1 MKMKENSKTTK
12 IISIDGNIG
21 SGKST
26 FVEMLKTYYSIP
38 ENQRSLKICFL
49 QEPVEQWNAIKD
61 ENNKSIIEC
70 FYANPDKYAFSF
82 QMMAYI
88 SRLSVLKK
96 AYNEDY
102 DIIFTERCLLTDK
115 NVFCKM
121 LYNDKKINEIDY
133 QIYNKWFNEFIDIFP
148 KIEYIY
154 IKTTP
159 EIANSRIIK
168 RKRDG
173 EMIPLEYL
181 QKCNDY
187 HDAWLESA
195 NKLLID
201 GNVDLETNTDISKEW
216 IESVELFIAEYTLTF
231 DGASRGNP
239 GRCGAGYVIWKNNE
253 IFHEDKHYVSNNNTN
268 NFAEYTA
275 LLIGLVKCNALKIK
289 KIIIKGDSNLVVK
302 QIKKE
307 YKIQSENLITLFNK
321 VNDELDKFDEY
332 EIYHIPR
339 EENSEADRL
348 ANLAINKMGKLK
360 V

>member
-1 MKMKENSKTTK
+1 MSKNSKTTK

-26 FVEMLKTYYSIP
+26 FVEMLKNHYSIL
-38 ENQRSLKICFL
+38 ENQKSLNICFL
-49 QEPVEQWNAIKD
+49 EEPVEQWGKIKD

-88 SRLSVLKK
+88 SRLSLLKK

-121 LYNDKKINEIDY
+121 LYDDKKINEIDY
-133 QIYNKWFNEFIDIFP
+133 QIYNKWFDEFIDIFP
-148 KIEYIY
+148 KIDYIY

-159 EIANSRIIK
+159 ETANLRIIK
-168 RKRDG
+168 RKRSG
-173 EMIPLEYL
+173 EIIPLEYL
-181 QKCNDY
+181 QKCSDY
-187 HDAWLESA
+187 HDTWLKDE
-195 NKLLID
+195 NKLVID
-201 GNVDLETNTDISKEW
+201 GNIDLQTNSDILKEW
-216 IESVELFIAEYTLTF
+216 LENVDQFIAHYTLTF

-239 GRCGAGYVIWKNNE
+239 GRCGAGYVIWKNSE
-253 IFHEDKHYVSNNNTN
+253 IYYQDKHYVSNNNTN

-275 LLIGLVKCNALKIK
+275 LLVGLVKCNALKIK

-307 YKIQSENLITLFNK
+307 YKIQSENLTTLFNK
-321 VNDELDKFDEY
+321 VNDELDKLDEY

-339 EENSEADRL
+339 EKNTDADRL
-348 ANLAINKMGKLK
+348 ANLAINKIGKLK
-360 V
+360 L

>member
-1 MKMKENSKTTK
+1 MNTNSKITR
-12 IISIDGNIG
+12 IISIEGNIG

-26 FVEMLKTYYSIP
+26 FVEMLKTYYLST
-38 ENQRSLKICFL
+38 ENSKNLKICFL
-49 QEPVEQWNAIKD
+49 QEPVDQWTQIKD
-61 ENNKSIIEC
+61 ENNKSVIEC

-96 AYNEDY
+96 AFYENSY

-121 LYNDKKINEIDY
+121 LYDDKKINEIDY

-148 KIEYIY
+148 KIDYIY
-154 IKTTP
+154 IKTRP
-159 EIANSRIIK
+159 ETASARIIK

-173 EMIPLEYL
+173 ETIPLQYL
-181 QKCNDY
+181 QKCDDY
-187 HDAWLESA
+187 HDAWLESS
-195 NKLLID
+195 NKLVID
-201 GNVDLETNTDISKEW
+201 GNVDVEINNNITKEW
-216 IESVELFIAEYTLTF
+216 LERVNLFIDNYTLTF

-253 IFHEDKHYVSNNNTN
+253 VFHEEKHYVSNNNTN
-268 NFAEYTA
+268 NFAEYSA
-275 LLIGLVKCNALKIK
+275 LLIGLVKCNALNIK

-307 YKIQSENLITLFNK
+307 YNIQSQNLIGLFNK
-321 VNDELDKFDEY
+321 VNDELSKFDEY